1 MFTTISSIIKRS
13 RNDIIKKY
21 LINESNLRK
30 SIEDENIQKEKITY
44 DKKLKDL
51 NNILFIDLDKNDKI
65 KSVTKENEYFKNE
78 FVDLFLEDYYTIFI
92 YKYIINYIKSLPKNK
107 VDLSELKIILK
118 FLVKQNEE
126 NLKANENLESVA
138 NIINWVETYS
148 IEITYILKT
157 YIMLRNY
164 LNHINYKDEKNT
176 IKKRTIYEQMEIF
189 IKDET
194 INYGKDENFQEYTS
208 RVNKALF
215 NGFESILKIITSTK
229 ELYSERKG
237 KNEISELLNMNKEIL
252 NQMNKFNLNLKLS
265 SKELLTLQEII
276 EIINGLNID
285 DKFTSNN
292 LNKIIEYF
300 SESEENNL
308 VENFEKF
315 FKYLEE
321 IFKKKDSYHK
331 IISIVFKNEFIK
343 NNNDV
348 EFKKK
353 ITEIITSKNDYILN
367 CNQLLKIIL
376 DFDIRPSKIKD
387 NLNTILEDKN
397 LLQIIN
403 NNCNNEFLEQIIF
416 NIYDF
421 LFMQYFTKTKNLL
434 EGYIKS
440 KTNEEDTQLFEK
452 LVNAIKKKDKDDN
465 TGIIFNLS
473 FDLFGICVNFLDEL
487 NHGEGKNINLAKLYS
502 ISYIKAYLNQLVKF
516 SSNEKSLQ
524 RMGSIEEIIKLIK
537 DKNNNFRKVIKIYI
551 IKLFF
556 YSEKVKKNFG
566 EMNKIDFKRLEY
578 LFIIDM
584 LSDNP
589 ELDIIKEIIEEKI
602 SPTNEKYKDYPYLK
616 YFIYSID
623 KQSEKEKFIE
633 QFKANKNNINA
644 YPVIYKFLEEN
655 ENNKLIYLTDLEK
668 YNGFCNFMVDY
679 YSFKVTRDDAN
690 NKKLKDE
697 NIYKQI
703 TKEKKN
709 IFKEF
714 FEIWKKIKEN
724 AIKYK
729 SNDLKAVKEMKEED
743 TLTYFLNDKNEL
755 GKGMYIA
762 AGYEFFIKTQ
772 NDFLNYILEHGEDK
786 PYLKFYFENIKN
798 KIPIYEANNNQ
809 ILLIYSMFKT
819 SEYKTFPDIINTYT
833 KRKIFNNDG
842 TINYLNY
849 NQLEFDLK
857 GIEEELAK
865 LILPGKCLFEDE
877 DNLNF
882 VKYWGEGFNE
892 GKEDFLLRFEK
903 VLGESEELT
912 NGEKNKIKFYINE
925 NYNDLND
932 YKEIYG
938 YVQLLIFYLTE
949 INFKKDQSINELIEN
964 SPENVKTDNENLKG
978 VFEGFEIKQIYNI
991 FLFIEKLCFD
1001 LFSQNLI
1008 KEYKNDIDDNIKN
1021 KITDI
1026 AKNNDIKGL
1035 AAAVRRYIS
1044 RFLYRIKDEKD
1055 LLSTN
1060 NLSIELKKNLSLWD
1074 KNYRDEQKINKIFEP
1089 LKEFNLTVGQSFNL
1103 YQIIKDE
1110 EEEINDYVPQ
1120 NNKKDIKIIEKD
1132 NNNAVNNTNK
1142 NNITNNITNN
1152 NNNPKVKKKK
1162 RLKN

>member
-1 MFTTISSIIKRS
+1 
-13 RNDIIKKY
+13 
-21 LINESNLRK
+21 
-30 SIEDENIQKEKITY
+30 
-44 DKKLKDL
+44 
-51 NNILFIDLDKNDKI
+51 
-65 KSVTKENEYFKNE
+65 
-78 FVDLFLEDYYTIFI
+78 
-92 YKYIINYIKSLPKNK
+92 
-107 VDLSELKIILK
+107 
-118 FLVKQNEE
+118 
-126 NLKANENLESVA
+126 
-138 NIINWVETYS
+138 
-148 IEITYILKT
+148 
-157 YIMLRNY
+157 
-164 LNHINYKDEKNT
+164 
-176 IKKRTIYEQMEIF
+176 
-189 IKDET
+189 
-194 INYGKDENFQEYTS
+194 
-208 RVNKALF
+208 
-215 NGFESILKIITSTK
+215 
-229 ELYSERKG
+229 
-237 KNEISELLNMNKEIL
+237 
-252 NQMNKFNLNLKLS
+252 
-265 SKELLTLQEII
+265 
-276 EIINGLNID
+276 
-285 DKFTSNN
+285 
-292 LNKIIEYF
+292 
-300 SESEENNL
+300 
-308 VENFEKF
+308 
-315 FKYLEE
+315 
-321 IFKKKDSYHK
+321 
-331 IISIVFKNEFIK
+331 
-343 NNNDV
+343 
-348 EFKKK
+348 
-353 ITEIITSKNDYILN
+353 
-367 CNQLLKIIL
+367 
-376 DFDIRPSKIKD
+376 
-387 NLNTILEDKN
+387 
-397 LLQIIN
+397 
-403 NNCNNEFLEQIIF
+403 
-416 NIYDF
+416 
-421 LFMQYFTKTKNLL
+421 
-434 EGYIKS
+434 
-440 KTNEEDTQLFEK
+440 
-452 LVNAIKKKDKDDN
+452 
-465 TGIIFNLS
+465 
-473 FDLFGICVNFLDEL
+473 
-487 NHGEGKNINLAKLYS
+487 
-502 ISYIKAYLNQLVKF
+502 
-516 SSNEKSLQ
+516 
-524 RMGSIEEIIKLIK
+524 
-537 DKNNNFRKVIKIYI
+537 
-551 IKLFF
+551 
-556 YSEKVKKNFG
+556 
-566 EMNKIDFKRLEY
+566 MNKIDFKRLEY
-578 LFIIDM
+578 HFIIDM
-584 LSDNP
+584 LGENP

-709 IFKEF
+709 IFKDF

-857 GIEEELAK
+857 GIEEELSK

-882 VKYWGEGFNE
+882 VKYWGEGFKE
-892 GKEDFLLRFEK
+892 GKEDFLQRFEK

-949 INFKKDQSINELIEN
+949 INFKKDQRINELIDN

-978 VFEGFEIKQIYNI
+978 VFEGFEINKIYNI

-1044 RFLYRIKDEKD
+1044 RFLYRIKDEND

-1132 NNNAVNNTNK
+1132 NNNAVNNINK

-1152 NNNPKVKKKK
+1152 KNNPKVKKKK
-1162 RLKN
+1162 RLKD

>member
-1 MFTTISSIIKRS
+1 
-13 RNDIIKKY
+13 
-21 LINESNLRK
+21 
-30 SIEDENIQKEKITY
+30 
-44 DKKLKDL
+44 
-51 NNILFIDLDKNDKI
+51 
-65 KSVTKENEYFKNE
+65 
-78 FVDLFLEDYYTIFI
+78 
-92 YKYIINYIKSLPKNK
+92 
-107 VDLSELKIILK
+107 
-118 FLVKQNEE
+118 
-126 NLKANENLESVA
+126 
-138 NIINWVETYS
+138 
-148 IEITYILKT
+148 
-157 YIMLRNY
+157 
-164 LNHINYKDEKNT
+164 
-176 IKKRTIYEQMEIF
+176 
-189 IKDET
+189 
-194 INYGKDENFQEYTS
+194 
-208 RVNKALF
+208 
-215 NGFESILKIITSTK
+215 
-229 ELYSERKG
+229 
-237 KNEISELLNMNKEIL
+237 
-252 NQMNKFNLNLKLS
+252 
-265 SKELLTLQEII
+265 
-276 EIINGLNID
+276 
-285 DKFTSNN
+285 
-292 LNKIIEYF
+292 
-300 SESEENNL
+300 
-308 VENFEKF
+308 
-315 FKYLEE
+315 
-321 IFKKKDSYHK
+321 
-331 IISIVFKNEFIK
+331 
-343 NNNDV
+343 
-348 EFKKK
+348 
-353 ITEIITSKNDYILN
+353 
-367 CNQLLKIIL
+367 
-376 DFDIRPSKIKD
+376 
-387 NLNTILEDKN
+387 
-397 LLQIIN
+397 
-403 NNCNNEFLEQIIF
+403 
-416 NIYDF
+416 
-421 LFMQYFTKTKNLL
+421 
-434 EGYIKS
+434 
-440 KTNEEDTQLFEK
+440 
-452 LVNAIKKKDKDDN
+452 
-465 TGIIFNLS
+465 
-473 FDLFGICVNFLDEL
+473 
-487 NHGEGKNINLAKLYS
+487 
-502 ISYIKAYLNQLVKF
+502 
-516 SSNEKSLQ
+516 
-524 RMGSIEEIIKLIK
+524 
-537 DKNNNFRKVIKIYI
+537 
-551 IKLFF
+551 
-556 YSEKVKKNFG
+556 
-566 EMNKIDFKRLEY
+566 MNKIDFKRLEY
-578 LFIIDM
+578 DFIIEM
-584 LSDNP
+584 LNKGS
-589 ELDIIKEIIEEKI
+589 EKDIIKEIIEEKI
-602 SPTNEKYKDYPYLK
+602 SPTNKKYKDYPYLK

-709 IFKEF
+709 IFKDF

-882 VKYWGEGFNE
+882 VKYWGEGFNV
-892 GKEDFLLRFEK
+892 GKEDFLQRFEK
-903 VLGESEELT
+903 VLGKSEELT

-925 NYNDLND
+925 NYNNLND

-949 INFKKDQSINELIEN
+949 INFKKDQRINELIDN

-978 VFEGFEIKQIYNI
+978 VFEGFEINKIYNI

-1044 RFLYRIKDEKD
+1044 RFLYRIKDEND
-1055 LLSTN
+1055 LLSKN

-1110 EEEINDYVPQ
+1110 EEEINDYV
-1120 NNKKDIKIIEKD
+1120 
-1132 NNNAVNNTNK
+1132 NNNAVNNTNE

-1152 NNNPKVKKKK
+1152 KNNPKVKKKK
-1162 RLKN
+1162 RLKE